1 LKPKEEEKH
10 EWIHEDRI
18 EDIVNTSENLKTAN
32 STLNFIKANDMCKY

>member
-18 EDIVNTSENLKTAN
+18 EDIVNGSTNLKDA
-32 STLNFIKANDMCKY
+32 SKAMDFIKTSDI